1 MCLPD
6 QNQPHFLSLS
16 LSLSLSP
23 SLFSSS
29 PFMDMPD
36 TQQHHSHLHLQSK
49 FQSESSSNN
58 SKRRKHRQEQE
69 HVLIAGLPD
78 HIAQL
83 CLSSVNPSLLFS
95 ISHSW
100 RRLIYSP
107 SFPPFFSL
115 YAILSPSK
123 SHSFI
128 EFHTF
133 DPISHTWRILPRHPH
148 LHHLLLRHP
157 SFLSRNLSV
166 QSVSAAGRLILL
178 AATTHNLSP
187 ALPRPL
193 IFHPLS
199 GTWSFG
205 PMLAAPRRWCA
216 LGVLG
221 PAVYV
226 ASGIGAHFSIHVARS
241 LEKWDVRSP
250 NGDVWEKKTDLKDG
264 RFSREAIDAV
274 GWRQKLCMVNVK
286 GDAAK
291 EGAVYDVAEDAWKDM
306 PEGMLY
312 GWRGPVAAMEEE
324 VMYVVDEAKGVLRRY
339 LAEEDAWEE
348 ILENKRLKGAEQL
361 AAEKGKLCVV
371 STSGISV
378 VDVAVSPPRI
388 IPVLL
393 PEGFEPVAVHVLPR
407 TPVGH

>member
-1 MCLPD
+1 MDIP
-6 QNQPHFLSLS
+6 NTPHH
-16 LSLSLSP
+16 
-23 SLFSSS
+23 
-29 PFMDMPD
+29 
-36 TQQHHSHLHLQSK
+36 HHSQ
-49 FQSESSSNN
+49 FQFHSESSSTITTTTTTT
-58 SKRRKHRQEQE
+58 KRPKHHHHQQQHDQHDQE

-83 CLSSVNPSLLFS
+83 CLSSINPSLLFS

-115 YAILSPSK
+115 YAILSAPK
-123 SHSFI
+123 SHSFM

-133 DPISHTWRILPRHPH
+133 DPISHTWRILPRPPPIR
-148 LHHLLLRHP
+148 HLLLRHP
-157 SFLSRNLSV
+157 SFLSRSLSV
-166 QSVSAAGRLILL
+166 QSISAAGSLVLL

-199 GTWSFG
+199 ATWSFG

-216 LGVLG
+216 LGALG
-221 PAVYV
+221 PTVYV

-241 LEKWDVRSP
+241 LEKWDVRNP
-250 NGDVWEKKTDLKDG
+250 NAAVWEKMTDLKDG

-291 EGAVYDVAEDAWKDM
+291 EGAVYDVAEDAWKEM

-339 LAEEDAWEE
+339 LAEEDSWEE
-348 ILENKRLKGAEQL
+348 ILENERFKGAEQL
-361 AAEKGKLCVV
+361 VAEKGKLCVV
-371 STSGISV
+371 SASGISV
-378 VDVAVSPPRI
+378 VDVAASPPRI

-407 TPVGH
+407 MPVGH